1 MAIDAASQTRT
12 EGAVRYSAGEGAP
25 RYLTSYIARRAYKDA
40 VQHPPVVNGVRGVID
55 VHCHAHDGQ
64 QDALDLA
71 KYASANGMRGLLY
84 KSIVGRARPAESVRK
99 LLDEL
104 NRWADEAGVEPI
116 QAWAG
121 YNIGSGDELVS
132 PAVVRE
138 QIDDGVVAIWMPTAR
153 SANTIHKI
161 GGPPIWWDKTAN
173 PRSHTGPLPW
183 EEARRRGHYL
193 LDDSF
198 RLKLSVREIF
208 HVVADTGVMVS
219 FAHAT
224 HPELFAM
231 AEETRR
237 LGIKR
242 ALVDHPFSPFVD
254 LDLEQMRQL
263 TAAGIYLNF
272 TFDELSPL
280 LGVDPYVMCSTIRSL
295 GVEYVTLSS
304 DCGEPLFPNSV
315 EAMRQIRGYMRAF
328 GLSAEEVDTAT
339 IRNPEK
345 LVGLRMM

>member
-1 MAIDAASQTRT
+1 MAIDTATQAAAT
-12 EGAVRYSAGEGAP
+12 EAVRYSAEAGAP
-25 RYLTSYIARRAYKDA
+25 RYLTSYIARRAYKDE

-71 KYASANGMRGLLY
+71 KYASVNGMRGLLY

-99 LLDEL
+99 LLDAL
-104 NRWADEAGVEPI
+104 HRWAEEAKVEPI

-121 YNIGSGDELVS
+121 YNIGSGDELAS
-132 PAVVRE
+132 PATVRE
-138 QIDDGVVAIWMPTAR
+138 QIEDGVTAIWMPTAR
-153 SANTIHKI
+153 SARTLHKI

-183 EEARRRGHYL
+183 EEAKRNGHFL
-193 LDDSF
+193 LEDSF
-198 RLKLSVREIF
+198 ELKASVREIF
-208 HVVADTGVMVS
+208 HVVADTGVTVS

-231 AEETRR
+231 AEETKR

-254 LDLEQMRQL
+254 LNLEQMRQL
-263 TAAGIYLNF
+263 TSEGIYLNF

-280 LGVDPYVMCSTIRSL
+280 LGVDPAVMCDTIRSL
-295 GVEYVTLSS
+295 GVDCVTLSS

-328 GLSAEEVDTAT
+328 GLSAEEVDVAT

-345 LVGLRMM
+345 LVGLQ

>member
-1 MAIDAASQTRT
+1 MAIDTPSPSVT
-12 EGAVRYSAGEGAP
+12 EAVRYTAEEGAP
-25 RYLTSYIARRAYKDA
+25 RYLTSYIARRAYRDE

-71 KYASANGMRGLLY
+71 KYASVNGMRGLLY

-104 NRWADEAGVEPI
+104 HRWADESGVEPI

-132 PAVVRE
+132 PQTVRE
-138 QIDDGVVAIWMPTAR
+138 QIEDGVVSIWMPTAR

-161 GGPPIWWDKTAN
+161 GGPPIWWDKSAN

-183 EEARRRGHYL
+183 EDARRVGHYL
-193 LDDSF
+193 LEDDGAT
-198 RLKLSVREIF
+198 LKPSVREIF
-208 HVVADTGVMVS
+208 HVVADTGVTVS
-219 FAHAT
+219 FAHAA
-224 HPELFAM
+224 HAELFAM
-231 AEETRR
+231 AELTKRF
-237 LGIKR
+237 GIKR

-254 LDLEQMRQL
+254 LDLDQMRQL
-263 TAAGIYLNF
+263 TGEGIYLNF

-280 LGVDPYVMCSTIRSL
+280 LGVDPRTCARLFGSL
-295 GVEYVTLSS
+295 HRLHHAFERL
-304 DCGEPLFPNSV
+304 
-315 EAMRQIRGYMRAF
+315 RRA
-328 GLSAEEVDTAT
+328 AV
-339 IRNPEK
+339 PE
-345 LVGLRMM
+345 LG